1 MNKQQEIELKRLI
14 IELDKVVPRN
24 DLIKTY
30 ADFLEIRD
38 YLSTY
43 QFNAVVFDS
52 MLSLINSLWTT
63 TKRISRLDLVIKL
76 RQYLNKENSLQ
87 LNDYQTRPYTFT
99 QNLSLDT
106 RKQLFQLFKNT
117 IIESKYVTAKQ
128 VEVVRGIANNLLIN
142 VGLTANEENW
152 LCNNVQ
158 HYPYIL
164 NRILRYPQKST
175 AISCWARE
183 NDTNTLYVTRRAEI
197 IGWLLDEDQSYDVD
211 NQRLLDDFEIINQQ
225 DKEAIKTYRDDLYAN
240 EVIERDLGD
249 ILPRKT
255 YTDFETGSLTE
266 GGVDLER
273 PQLKLIRRPYSIP
286 IEMNS
291 GLLMNIPD
299 FKKMTQ
305 EFYEQIDLFKKKTMI
320 WGIAHSRLD
329 NSIKTDLLKKY
340 NSADTVNSILYA
352 AKKTGNSEIL
362 KWILN
367 NKNAD

>member
-1 MNKQQEIELKRLI
+1 MDKKQEIELKRLI
-14 IELDKVVPRN
+14 INLDKIVPQN

-30 ADFLEIRD
+30 ADFLAIKD

-43 QFNAVVFDS
+43 QFNPVVFDS
-52 MLSLINSLWTT
+52 ILSLINSLWTT
-63 TKRISRLDLVIKL
+63 NKRISRLDLVVKL

-87 LNDYQTRPYTFT
+87 INDYQTRPYTFT
-99 QNLSLDT
+99 QSLSLNT
-106 RKQLFQLFKNT
+106 RKGLFQLFKNT
-117 IIESKYVTAKQ
+117 IIDSKYVTAKQ
-128 VEVVRGIANNLLIN
+128 IEVVRGIANNLLIN
-142 VGLTANEENW
+142 VGLTADEETW

-164 NRILRYPQKST
+164 NRILRYPQKSII
-175 AISCWARE
+175 ISLWAKE
-183 NDTNTLYVTRRAEI
+183 NYTNTLYVARRSEL

-225 DKEAIKTYRDDLYAN
+225 DKDAIKSYRDDLYAN

-249 ILPRKT
+249 ILPRIT
-255 YTDFETGSLTE
+255 YNDTETGELTE
-266 GGVDLER
+266 GRVNLER
-273 PQLKLIRRPYSIP
+273 PKLELTRRPYSIP

-291 GLLMNIPD
+291 GLFVHIPD

-340 NSADTVNSILYA
+340 YSADTVNSILYA

-362 KWILN
+362 KWILS
-367 NKNAD
+367 KV